1 QNHVGLAG
9 VRGRKAPETV
19 QTRGRVNDAHL
30 LRAVGLR
37 LDLLDEHEARAP
49 RRAGGT
55 PHRMRRVE
63 GDLVDLERIV
73 VGGPSAA
80 EVEGGVLSARSMV
93 GSHHHATNLSPSAA
107 LARFAAAPSVSAPS
121 IASVFARTRASAS
134 AGRSMKLRA
143 DRAPLLAGS
152 AGSVGGVQSRAFVTS
167 STTHGFAC
175 QRPAPAPRVL
185 CPPSSRWP
193 STP

>member
-1 QNHVGLAG
+1 MPLAQNHVALAG

-19 QTRGRVNDAHL
+19 QTRGRVNDTLL

-80 EVEGGVLSARSMV
+80 EGRRRGGQREVDGRI
-93 GSHHHATNLSPSAA
+93 
-107 LARFAAAPSVSAPS
+107 AP
-121 IASVFARTRASAS
+121 
-134 AGRSMKLRA
+134 
-143 DRAPLLAGS
+143 
-152 AGSVGGVQSRAFVTS
+152 
-167 STTHGFAC
+167 
-175 QRPAPAPRVL
+175 PRDELVA
-185 CPPSSRWP
+185 
-193 STP
+193 